1 MNQKCGF
8 RISFSS
14 FCISEYCDFKLS
26 EFFFS
31 FILLNTF
38 LLSQIISF
46 HRLLLKWAFASG
58 PALLLLVNFFI
69 VWLARF
75 KWTQHYRIIIAC
87 WMTPGDNYLGFDATE
102 NIREKRSKPIAP
114 YRERNVEKYKTQYS
128 DEKWSR
134 CDRRSRKRKRKQ
146 VKRIEKTA
154 LQFKVP
160 KRKQQWFHHMIY
172 RTHTTFSYACSID
185 SLLLRMG
192 WGECI
197 SCFAT
202 NEIDWKLISF
212 FVFSSEGSR
221 GRQRVFRTRER
232 SEIKWEHGGFF
243 IKRDQ
248 RHHWRCKTDQI
259 EQERRDATT
268 RKGQMFGSSRDDAPN
283 SKEIRRASLVRLAF
297 HFQWLHGNSSGK

>member
-75 KWTQHYRIIIAC
+75 NWTQHYRIIIAC

-232 SEIKWEHGGFF
+232 SEIKWEHGVFLS
-243 IKRDQ
+243 RDQ